1 MYTIIGLGSAG
12 CNIAEKF
19 ENKADYLVKLID
31 HDIEGE
37 NCFSL
42 KKQEMPEDYE
52 NNTPDLTSFF
62 ENITKKVVL
71 VVGGSGKIS
80 GASLQILKQLKTR
93 EINVLYI
100 RPDRE
105 LLSSNGKLQEKL
117 TFNVFQEYARS
128 GVFKNIFLVNNEDIG
143 QIIGDIPIMEYY
155 NKINTVIY
163 NSVSNF
169 LNHSDKDAIID
180 VSTPPKEI
188 SRIITF
194 GIYDIENDVE
204 RLFYPLDF
212 VDDKHYNFAIKEHDL
227 KSNGKLFKDIKEK
240 MKQKITANTK
250 ISYNIFSTNFEQNY
264 CYVVG
269 YSRKIQ
275 E

>member
-19 ENKADYLVKLID
+19 EKNSDFFVKLID

-37 NCFSL
+37 NCFSFP
-42 KKQEMPEDYE
+42 KEESPEDYE
-52 NNTPDLTSFF
+52 KKVPDLSIFF
-62 ENITKKVVL
+62 EDVTKKVIL
-71 VVGGSGKIS
+71 IVGGSGKIS
-80 GASLQILKQLKTR
+80 GASLQILKQLEAR
-93 EINVLYI
+93 ELSVLYV

-105 LLSSNGKLQEKL
+105 LLSTVGKLQEKL

-128 GVFKNIFLVNNEDIG
+128 GIFKNVFLVNNEDIA

-155 NKINTVIY
+155 DKINNVIY
-163 NSVSNF
+163 NSMSNF
-169 LNHSDKDAIID
+169 LNHADKNAVID

-188 SRIITF
+188 SRIVTF
-194 GIYDIENDVE
+194 GIYDVENDIE
-204 RLFYPLDF
+204 KTFYPLDF
-212 VDDKHYNFAIKEHDL
+212 VDDKNYSFGIKEHDL

-250 ISYNIFSTNFEQNY
+250 ISYKIFSTNFEQNY
-264 CYVVG
+264 CYVIA